1 MSNTWKVANANRCS
15 RWFPLY
21 GIQKFFLGGHLDIR
35 VDLGS
40 LTERL
45 VPFPLSEEGQTCV
58 SLALEHPS
66 ETISSRHVVIT
77 AFSLGGRAGQF
88 CRAALVLDTFGK

>member
-1 MSNTWKVANANRCS
+1 MVSKS
-15 RWFPLY
+15 
-21 GIQKFFLGGHLDIR
+21 FLGGHLDIQ

-40 LTERL
+40 LTEYL

-58 SLALEHPS
+58 SLALRHPS

-77 AFSLGGRAGQF
+77 AFSLGGREGQF
-88 CRAALVLDTFGK
+88 CRAALALDTFGK